1 MASEPFIDYKP
12 TWEVLGGG
20 DVSLES
26 GSDSATERNRL
37 KSAEEKGKDPSK
49 EKGGR
54 DKYRTHDE
62 LKIRSVLVVNVSS
75 ALDGCDDQLLPA
87 TFRALESD
95 LGFHPSLL
103 GYITLS
109 QTLCL
114 SIFCPL
120 WGYLADRHSRKWLLV
135 FGTTA
140 WGIITTALGL
150 VSEFWQVAL
159 LRALNGVFLGS
170 VGPVSQ
176 SILADT
182 SRRRSLGYSFG
193 LVQLCTS
200 MGRLVGG
207 VVTTTVAQVQMG
219 ALKGWRACFI
229 CVGALSCLLGVLIS
243 FILEEIPRRR
253 VLRPRMDDSGGT
265 GSVSQSP
272 DTWSSFLKAVFTES
286 VFTPSV
292 LIVILEGLVGT
303 IPWSAFSFNTMFF
316 QYCNMSDL
324 KAAYIMGAL
333 LIGSAVGGVLGG
345 LLGDKLYE
353 WSPWHGRPLVG
364 QFAMAVRVPLLVI
377 AYVVVP
383 KEETSFT
390 IFMFLALFV
399 GLSSMAGVAVN
410 RPILADVVRPNHK
423 ATVFALTVAVEGS
436 GAAILG
442 APLVGYLAEHSFG
455 YLRTTL
461 LVSEMPEQLRV
472 GNANALAAALAFL
485 TVIPWSISFIL
496 YGLLHF
502 TYGRDQERMNTIVEK
517 EYRQD
522 EQDEQDGQDRRH
534 TRMGDVD
541 TETAVSADA
550 VAEGFVGGDDSNS
563 DATPLRSSPR
573 RAEALSR
580 SSTDVQRQPQQ

>member
-12 TWEVLGGG
+12 SWEVLAGEEGS
-20 DVSLES
+20 VES
-26 GSDSATERNRL
+26 ASDSATE
-37 KSAEEKGKDPSK
+37 KSPIKPSKGGAKGDK
-49 EKGGR
+49 EKGQDSR
-54 DKYRTHDE
+54 DKHQTHDA
-62 LKIRSVLVVNVSS
+62 LKLRSIAVVNISS

-114 SIFCPL
+114 SLFCPL

-140 WGIITTALGL
+140 WGVITTALGL
-150 VSEFWQVAL
+150 VSEFWQVAM

-182 SRRRSLGYSFG
+182 SRRRSLGFSFG

-207 VVTTTVAQVQMG
+207 VVTTTVAQIQMG

-229 CVGALSCLLGVLIS
+229 CVGAMSCFLGVLIS
-243 FILEEIPRRR
+243 FVLEEIPRRR

-265 GSVSQSP
+265 GSVMQSS
-272 DTWSSFLKAVFTES
+272 DTWSSFLREVVTKSLT
-286 VFTPSV
+286 TPSV
-292 LIVILEGLVGT
+292 LIVLVEGLVGT

-333 LIGSAVGGVLGG
+333 LIGSAAGGVLGG

-353 WSPWHGRPLVG
+353 WSPGHGRPLVG
-364 QFAMAVRVPLLVI
+364 QFAMAVRVPLLVV
-377 AYVVVP
+377 AYVIIP
-383 KEETSFT
+383 KEETSFAV
-390 IFMFLALFV
+390 FMLLALLV

-461 LVSEMPEQLRV
+461 LVAEMPEQLRL
-472 GNANALAAALAFL
+472 GNANALASALAFL
-485 TVIPWSISFIL
+485 TVIPWSISFLL

-502 TYGRDQERMNTIVEK
+502 TYGRDQERISAVLDE
-517 EYRQD
+517 EFRQD
-522 EQDEQDGQDRRH
+522 DDDKDNWQGESQFRCA
-534 TRMGDVD
+534 D
-541 TETAVSADA
+541 TDTAFSGDA
-550 VAEGFVGGDDSNS
+550 VAEGFVGTEDSAS
-563 DATPLRSSPR
+563 DSSHMRPP
-573 RAEALSR
+573 SR
-580 SSTDVQRQPQQ
+580 KPEDAAFSSSD

>member
-12 TWEVLGGG
+12 TWEVLAEEGS
-20 DVSLES
+20 VES
-26 GSDSATERNRL
+26 ASDSATE
-37 KSAEEKGKDPSK
+37 KSPIKQS
-49 EKGGR
+49 KGGDSGSKCKAKDSR
-54 DKYRTHDE
+54 DKHQTHDV
-62 LKIRSVLVVNVSS
+62 LKLRSIAVVNVSS

-114 SIFCPL
+114 SLFCPL

-140 WGIITTALGL
+140 WGVITTALGL
-150 VSEFWQVAL
+150 VSEFW
-159 LRALNGVFLGS
+159 
-170 VGPVSQ
+170 
-176 SILADT
+176 
-182 SRRRSLGYSFG
+182 
-193 LVQLCTS
+193 QLCTS

-207 VVTTTVAQVQMG
+207 VVTTTVAQIQMG

-229 CVGALSCLLGVLIS
+229 CVGALSCLLGVIIS
-243 FILEEIPRRR
+243 FVLEEIPRRR

-265 GSVSQSP
+265 GSGMQAV
-272 DTWSSFLKAVFTES
+272 DTWSSFLKEVVTKSLA
-286 VFTPSV
+286 TPSV
-292 LIVILEGLVGT
+292 LIVLVEGLVGT

-345 LLGDKLYE
+345 LLGDKLYD
-353 WSPWHGRPLVG
+353 WSPGHGRPLVG
-364 QFAMAVRVPLLVI
+364 QFAMAVRVPLLVV

-383 KEETSFT
+383 KEETSFAV
-390 IFMFLALFV
+390 FMLLALLV

-461 LVSEMPEQLRV
+461 LVAEMPEQLRL
-472 GNANALAAALAFL
+472 GNANALASALAFL
-485 TVIPWSISFIL
+485 TVIPWSISFLL

-502 TYGRDQERMNTIVEK
+502 TYGRDQERISAVLDE
-517 EYRQD
+517 EFRQD
-522 EQDEQDGQDRRH
+522 EEDEEEWQRGRQSQSRSAE
-534 TRMGDVD
+534 

-550 VAEGFVGGDDSNS
+550 VAEGFLGTEDSAS
-563 DATPLRSSPR
+563 DSPR
-573 RAEALSR
+573 RRPSFRKSQDASY
-580 SSTDVQRQPQQ
+580 SSSD

>member
-12 TWEVLGGG
+12 TWEVLAG
-20 DVSLES
+20 DEGSVES
-26 GSDSATERNRL
+26 ASDSATE
-37 KSAEEKGKDPSK
+37 KSPMKQR
-49 EKGGR
+49 KGGAIGAKYKAQDSR
-54 DKYRTHDE
+54 DRHETQDS
-62 LKIRSVLVVNVSS
+62 LKLRSIAVVNVSS

-114 SIFCPL
+114 SLFCPL

-140 WGIITTALGL
+140 WGVITTALGL

-182 SRRRSLGYSFG
+182 SRRRSLGFSFG

-207 VVTTTVAQVQMG
+207 VVTTTVAQIQMG

-229 CVGALSCLLGVLIS
+229 CVGAMSCLLGVLIS
-243 FILEEIPRRR
+243 FVLEEIPRRR

-265 GSVSQSP
+265 GSVMQSS
-272 DTWSSFLKAVFTES
+272 DTWSSFLKEVVTKS
-286 VFTPSV
+286 LSTPSV
-292 LIVILEGLVGT
+292 LIVLVE
-303 IPWSAFSFNTMFF
+303 
-316 QYCNMSDL
+316 YCNMSDL

-333 LIGSAVGGVLGG
+333 LIGSAAGGVLGG
-345 LLGDKLYE
+345 LLGDKLYD
-353 WSPWHGRPLVG
+353 WSPGHGRPLVG
-364 QFAMAVRVPLLVI
+364 QFAMAVRVPLLVV
-377 AYVVVP
+377 AYVIVP
-383 KEETSFT
+383 KEETSFAV
-390 IFMFLALFV
+390 FMLLALLV
-399 GLSSMAGVAVN
+399 GFSSMAGVAVN

-423 ATVFALTVAVEGS
+423 ATVFALVSSHVQMPQGMEAVWLCKVKVFGCILPACASVFRELLSHDFVEPGGNCSLSYLRLQTVAVEGS

-461 LVSEMPEQLRV
+461 LVAEMPEQLRL
-472 GNANALAAALAFL
+472 GNANALASALAFL
-485 TVIPWSISFIL
+485 TVIPWSISFLL

-502 TYGRDQERMNTIVEK
+502 TYGRDQQRISAVLEEEFRHDDEDK
-517 EYRQD
+517 ED
-522 EQDEQDGQDRRH
+522 WRR
-534 TRMGDVD
+534 TWF
-541 TETAVSADA
+541 ACQ
-550 VAEGFVGGDDSNS
+550 FY
-563 DATPLRSSPR
+563 LSS
-573 RAEALSR
+573 
-580 SSTDVQRQPQQ
+580 

>member
-12 TWEVLGGG
+12 TWEAVAGGTG
-20 DVSLES
+20 TP
-26 GSDSATERNRL
+26 SDSAADTDALAAKVCKR
-37 KSAEEKGKDPSK
+37 KDDD
-49 EKGGR
+49 
-54 DKYRTHDE
+54 DKYRTHDA
-62 LKIRSVLVVNVSS
+62 LKNRSVVVVNISS

-114 SIFCPL
+114 SLFCPF

-135 FGTTA
+135 FGTAA
-140 WGIITTALGL
+140 WGCVTTALGL

-159 LRALNGVFLGS
+159 LRALNGIFLGS

-182 SRRRSLGYSFG
+182 SSRKSLGLSFG

-207 VVTTTVAQVQMG
+207 VVTTTVAQIQMG
-219 ALKGWRACFI
+219 ALKGWRACFV
-229 CVGALSCLLGVLIS
+229 CVGAMSMLLGVIIA
-243 FILEEIPRRR
+243 FVLEEIPRRR
-253 VLRPRMDDSGGT
+253 VLRPVVDDSGGT
-265 GSVSQSP
+265 GSNPQVTDS
-272 DTWSSFLKAVFTES
+272 WWKFLKDVFTQS
-286 VFTPSV
+286 LATPSV
-292 LIVILEGLVGT
+292 VIVLIEASWSGLVGT

-316 QYCNMSDL
+316 QYCSMSDL

-333 LIGSAVGGVLGG
+333 LMGSAVGGVLGG
-345 LLGDKLYE
+345 LLGDRLFQ
-353 WSPWHGRPLVG
+353 WSPAHGRPLVG
-364 QFAMAVRVPLLVI
+364 QFAMAIRVPLLII

-383 KEETSFT
+383 KDESSFGV
-390 IFMFLALFV
+390 FMLIALLV

-461 LVSEMPEQLRV
+461 LVSEMPEGLRL
-472 GNANALAAALAFL
+472 GNANALASALVFL
-485 TVIPWSISFIL
+485 TAIPWSLSFLL
-496 YGLLHF
+496 YGILHF
-502 TYGRDQERMNTIVEK
+502 TYGKDQSIINTIVAD
-517 EYRQD
+517 EYKFNERMD
-522 EQDEQDGQDRRH
+522 EDMETSVTAAAQALSDE
-534 TRMGDVD
+534 
-541 TETAVSADA
+541 
-550 VAEGFVGGDDSNS
+550 AEGANVLLQGSDPDSLSS
-563 DATPLRSSPR
+563 D
-573 RAEALSR
+573 
-580 SSTDVQRQPQQ
+580 